1 MYYHAISHLLHHF
14 STNCPKCPEQFV
26 VGLILNASFRPFVS
40 VGACVF
46 FCLVVETPFKLI
58 LVTDILFS
66 EYTRT
71 RNYSNN

>member
-14 STNCPKCPEQFV
+14 STNCPKRPGQFV

-40 VGACVF
+40 VGACLF
-46 FCLVVETPFKLI
+46 SLVVETPFKLI
-58 LVTDILFS
+58 LVTDILLS
-66 EYTRT
+66 ENTRT